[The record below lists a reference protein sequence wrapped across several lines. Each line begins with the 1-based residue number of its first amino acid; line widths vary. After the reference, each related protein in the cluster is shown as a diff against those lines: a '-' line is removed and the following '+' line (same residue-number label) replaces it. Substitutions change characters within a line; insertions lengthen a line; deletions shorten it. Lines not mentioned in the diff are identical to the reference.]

1 MIQNDNIVPNK
12 INTEGIKNNTQTNNH
27 NNDDAEVMTWLDEI
41 GLGQHAG
48 KFIVNGYHSLGMI
61 RNIDSHRQLIEI
73 GLNSI
78 QDRNRIMYWIMNV
91 KQNKH
96 EIVMDKNENDNRND
110 VDNESYHSSN

>member
-61 RNIDSHRQLIEI
+61 RNIDSHQQLIDI
-73 GLNSI
+73 GITSM
-78 QDRNRIMYWIMNV
+78 QDRFKFMYWIKSL
-91 KQNKH
+91 KQ
-96 EIVMDKNENDNRND
+96 EQIVPMDKNDNLEIND

>member
-78 QDRNRIMYWIMNV
+78 QDRNRVMYWIKSLQQMP
-91 KQNKH
+91 
-96 EIVMDKNENDNRND
+96 IIPSDKNDNDNRND
-110 VDNESYHSSN
+110 VENESYHSSN